1 MLLRP
6 PSPEHRASAQLRG
19 IDSRRR
25 DTTRAMTTIAA
36 KGPLVATKL
45 QQLIEARCPGIAVT
59 HEDGEPSEGC
69 WSRTIELRQGRWV
82 GVDIELRE
90 QDGTTTI
97 STETGSQGAAA
108 LMLLAVVV
116 ALGLSLSTGDW
127 LLRLIGVNGLAT
139 SLTVAL
145 GTFPF
150 LFITVPAAMATQSAL
165 GRSGAAESQRLLI
178 QVNALVAALE
188 VQAKDEPSPR

>member
-1 MLLRP
+1 
-6 PSPEHRASAQLRG
+6 
-19 IDSRRR
+19 
-25 DTTRAMTTIAA
+25 MTTIAA
-36 KGPLVATKL
+36 KGPQVATQL
-45 QQLIEARCPGIAVT
+45 QQLVEARCPGITVT
-59 HEDGEPSEGC
+59 HEDGEPSEGR

-90 QDGTTTI
+90 QDGITTI
-97 STETGSQGAAA
+97 TTETGSQGATA

-127 LLRLIGVNGLAT
+127 LLRLIGVHGLAT

-150 LFITVPAAMATQSAL
+150 LFVTIPAAMAAQSAL

-178 QVNALVAALE
+178 QVNALVAELE
-188 VQAKDEPSPR
+188 AQAKDEPSPR